1 MLDESGV
8 WGSMAAWQDG
18 EGRAWVLVPFWGA
31 VSSTFHA
38 PLEYGRPV
46 RGGVAAFRLEQRNGG
61 WTLTPAWLS
70 RDIDMAE
77 EVLVANGVVFTY
89 GSGEDT
95 RQQGFERAFDEP
107 APPAPAVSGVS
118 AQSARRITNSTH
130 ATLYALDALT
140 GRELWSSGS
149 QITSFSH
156 FSGLTVANG
165 RVYLPTYDGY
175 LYCFGVTP

>member
-1 MLDESGV
+1 
-8 WGSMAAWQDG
+8 
-18 EGRAWVLVPFWGA
+18 VLVPFWGA
-31 VSSTFHA
+31 VSQDFHA
-38 PLEYGRPV
+38 PIEHGRPV
-46 RGGVAAFRLEQRNGG
+46 RGGVAAFKLEQRSGN

-70 RDIDMAE
+70 RDMDMAE

-107 APPAPAVSGVS
+107 ARPAPAVQGVTG
-118 AQSARRITNSTH
+118 QSARRISNSTH
-130 ATLYALDALT
+130 ATLYALDAMT
-140 GRELWSSGS
+140 GKELWSSGN
-149 QITSFSH
+149 QITSFNH

>member
-1 MLDESGV
+1 
-8 WGSMAAWQDG
+8 
-18 EGRAWVLVPFWGA
+18 
-31 VSSTFHA
+31 
-38 PLEYGRPV
+38 
-46 RGGVAAFRLEQRNGG
+46 
-61 WTLTPAWLS
+61 
-70 RDIDMAE
+70 MAE
-77 EVLVANGVVFTY
+77 EVIVAGGVVFTY

-95 RQQGFERAFDEP
+95 KQQGIERAFDEP
-107 APPAPAVSGVS
+107 APPVRTAAKVS
-118 AQSARRITNSTH
+118 AQSARRISNSTH

-140 GRELWSSGS
+140 GKELWSSGD